1 MLGHGGY
8 TEERLNQF
16 CLDGVHIQHTFDL
29 DAVTLLVEIVLESG
43 RAGGILHFKHYLV
56 IMLGDGGRVSLEII
70 VKNASFNELRET
82 VRHLV
87 IEYSDGKE
95 CFVSHQAQD
104 VLELEF
110 VAREHNLGLHQ
121 LSIILVSERR

>member
-1 MLGHGGY
+1 MG
-8 TEERLNQF
+8 F
-16 CLDGVHIQHTFDL
+16 I
-29 DAVTLLVEIVLESG
+29 I
-43 RAGGILHFKHYLV
+43 GGILHFKHYLV

-110 VAREHNLGLHQ
+110 VARENNLGLHQ
-121 LSIILVSERR
+121 LSIIIVSERR